1 MGTTQEKYVGD
12 GKMSTTP
19 DKKLNF
25 KLKDKSVTTAKIAD
39 GAVTA
44 EKVDDSVINEKVKP
58 IVDDLANKY
67 DGLIESYSKSGVYL
81 SSSFGDNPY
90 VGINQRVLTDEI
102 NMIWDKIEDMTGEV
116 LHGIQMSVSPT
127 YFVGEDGADVHIT
140 ASSRN
145 SGEKFDQIA
154 FYANNELVVKEK
166 NTDYLVFDFH
176 ITEDTDVK
184 CEAYLLGR
192 KYTQEKTVTKYSA
205 FWMGSGDN
213 YQEVM
218 VRENL
223 VPKAPR
229 TLPSDLRFSEDVT
242 VAEDGQYIIL
252 IMGSSLSE
260 GFIRADMNG
269 FEIPFETEDI
279 TVDNKSYKVYK
290 SLNTYQAGT
299 YNIDING

>member
-58 IVDDLANKY
+58 IIDDLTNKY

-81 SSSFGDNPY
+81 SPSFGDSPY

-116 LHGIQMSVSPT
+116 LHGIQMVVSPT

-145 SGEKFDQIA
+145 SGEKFDQIV
-154 FYANNELVVKEK
+154 FYANDKLVVKEK
-166 NTDYLVFDFH
+166 NTDYLEFDFY

-192 KYTQEKTVTKYSA
+192 KYTQEKIITKYSA
-205 FWMGSGDN
+205 FWMGAGGN
-213 YQEVM
+213 YEEVM
-218 VRENL
+218 VEKNLVENL
-223 VPKAPR
+223 PQE
-229 TLPSDLRFSEDVT
+229 LRVSKDVT
-242 VAEDGQYIIL
+242 VAEDGQHIIL